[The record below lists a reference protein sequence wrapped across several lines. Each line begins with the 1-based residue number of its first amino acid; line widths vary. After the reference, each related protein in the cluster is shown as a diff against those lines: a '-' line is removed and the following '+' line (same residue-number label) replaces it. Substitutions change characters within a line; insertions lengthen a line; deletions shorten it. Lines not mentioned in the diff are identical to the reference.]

1 MCLLFLYYPQQKYR
15 TFKILMFAIRVW
27 IFLKEILME
36 EAKVVYALI
45 KNKYNQILMVDN
57 HEGHGL
63 LPGGKVE

>member
-1 MCLLFLYYPQQKYR
+1 
-15 TFKILMFAIRVW
+15 
-27 IFLKEILME
+27 ME

-63 LPGGKVE
+63 LPGGKVEWDETLIDATIREVYEETGFEVEIGNLLSVN